1 MRWKRKHN
9 KQVFRETRLC
19 FVFVL
24 VAARRASNTSGTNSE
39 TLKNRIEINV
49 PPRAYRISR
58 THFLGSFLRVEQ
70 NLVVLIARPDRPDR
84 GGTARPAMAS
94 KRRQAKK
101 EEGDDDEDDKKI
113 REAARSMFASLF
125 LGGWD
130 DDPSA
135 TNGATAVPPAA
146 VGPSPLAPARPGTDR
161 ATLPGENSSS
171 LGKSTAS
178 DSSSSSSSSST
189 GASLGGLGRQVA
201 EHVRTLIPEDREKL
215 RQTAL
220 YKEAYKGIQWQ
231 RDNYLVGREY
241 ANWRVKERHRRLDPN
256 HHNTRSVQSFV
267 HEIPYDEGA
276 LAHPQFAGLAASF
289 LPSYAVKG
297 ALVPLIVPVVE
308 NQLYPVARQGV
319 VQLIESQQD
328 NLHHVLKGQIVQFLD
343 NPQNRT
349 DIKNST
355 RGYISTSAAYGEG
368 KQG

>member
-1 MRWKRKHN
+1 
-9 KQVFRETRLC
+9 
-19 FVFVL
+19 
-24 VAARRASNTSGTNSE
+24 
-39 TLKNRIEINV
+39 
-49 PPRAYRISR
+49 
-58 THFLGSFLRVEQ
+58 
-70 NLVVLIARPDRPDR
+70 
-84 GGTARPAMAS
+84 MAS
-94 KRRQAKK
+94 KRRKSKK
-101 EEGDDDEDDKKI
+101 EEGGDDEDDVNDKKI

-130 DDPSA
+130 DGPSA
-135 TNGATAVPPAA
+135 TNGAAAAAVPPAI
-146 VGPSPLAPARPGTDR
+146 GPSQPSPARPETDR
-161 ATLPGENSSS
+161 ATLPGEKPSS
-171 LGKSTAS
+171 LGKSANS

-201 EHVRTLIPEDREKL
+201 EQVRNLIPEDREKL
-215 RQTAL
+215 RQTGL

-241 ANWRVKERHRRLDPN
+241 ANWRVKERYRRLDPN
-256 HHNTRSVQSFV
+256 HHSTRSVQSFV
-267 HEIPYDEGA
+267 HEMPFDESA

-289 LPSYAVKG
+289 LPSDAVKG

-328 NLHHVLKGQIVQFLD
+328 NLHRILKGQIVQFLN

>member
-1 MRWKRKHN
+1 
-9 KQVFRETRLC
+9 
-19 FVFVL
+19 
-24 VAARRASNTSGTNSE
+24 
-39 TLKNRIEINV
+39 
-49 PPRAYRISR
+49 
-58 THFLGSFLRVEQ
+58 
-70 NLVVLIARPDRPDR
+70 
-84 GGTARPAMAS
+84 MAS

-101 EEGDDDEDDKKI
+101 EGDDEEDDKKI

-130 DDPSA
+130 DDPSSTIRA
-135 TNGATAVPPAA
+135 AVPAA
-146 VGPSPLAPARPGTDR
+146 AGGQSRPPPARPETDP
-161 ATLPGENSSS
+161 ATLPGENSSP
-171 LGKSTAS
+171 LGKPTKS
-178 DSSSSSSSSST
+178 DPSLSSSSSSA

-201 EHVRTLIPEDREKL
+201 DQVRNLIPEDREKL

-220 YKEAYKGIQWQ
+220 YKEAYKSIQWQ

-241 ANWRVKERHRRLDPN
+241 ANWRVKERYRRLDPN
-256 HHNTRSVQSFV
+256 HNTRSVRSFV
-267 HEIPYDEGA
+267 HEIPFDEGA

-289 LPSYAVKG
+289 LPSDAVKD

-308 NQLYPVARQGV
+308 NQLYPVAQQGV

-328 NLHHVLKGQIVQFLD
+328 NLHHVLKGQIVQFLS

-349 DIKNST
+349 NIKNST